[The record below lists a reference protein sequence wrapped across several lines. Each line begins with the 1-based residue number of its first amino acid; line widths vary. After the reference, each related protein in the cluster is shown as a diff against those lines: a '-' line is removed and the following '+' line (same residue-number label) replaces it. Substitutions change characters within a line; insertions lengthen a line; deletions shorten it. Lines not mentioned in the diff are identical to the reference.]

1 MPLTSTSSGRA
12 TEASRARPAAAP
24 VSARPAA
31 GRGADPDANRKQARS
46 VAKQQQA
53 AERIATATA
62 EISAQNA
69 QAAEASRQLSESM
82 QQIAAGAEEASGATQ
97 QSLAAMNQ
105 VEERVS
111 RQEQTTRQVADLS
124 QALQA
129 LLNETRT
136 GISNLLANVDSAS
149 TRQTESVVTITELE
163 KQADEIG
170 EIVKTVAHIADQ
182 TNLLALN
189 AAIEAARARQHGKG
203 FAVVADEVRTL
214 AETSE
219 RSARQIRD
227 LIDEVRNSVTEIA
240 GAVQTSAETA
250 RGEVEKGKTITSQ
263 LETIRADMGTIM
275 TGATEMAVAAEQAKR
290 AAGSAKQRSEEIA
303 AAAEQQSAACEES
316 LQTVAQQTQA
326 LRQSDQA
333 AESLAEV
340 SETLRSSTDIA
351 KSAEEVASAAE
362 ELSAAVEEITR
373 AAGQINVAINE
384 INTGARTA
392 AEKGQQTADL
402 VAQIEQGAQS
412 SATRGSNA
420 VERAD
425 VILELLAGNKES
437 VDSMINAIGTAAR
450 EGIDNV
456 RKVTEL
462 EQISRRIDKIV
473 DAIANVSIQTNMLAV
488 NGSVESARAGEFGKG
503 FAVVSTD
510 IRNLARDSADNADRI
525 KDLVK
530 SVQDRI
536 VQVRADLEETSR
548 LSLAEVES
556 AKATTARLEEIE
568 RDMQQVRGGND
579 EVRESAMQIVSV
591 LGEVKVGLEQISSSA
606 AEAEQLAAQSS
617 TAAREQ
623 AQGAEELAAAVEEI
637 AALAD
642 ELQNAG

>member
-1 MPLTSTSSGRA
+1 MPLTSTATGRGA
-12 TEASRARPAAAP
+12 DTSRAARPAGQPAA
-24 VSARPAA
+24 ARPA
-31 GRGADPDANRKQARS
+31 RGGDPDANRRQARS

-53 AERIATATA
+53 AERIAAATA

-69 QAAEASRQLSESM
+69 QASEASRQLSEAM

-97 QSLAAMNQ
+97 ESLAAMNQ

-111 RQEQTTRQVADLS
+111 GQESTTRQVAELS
-124 QALQA
+124 QALQG
-129 LLNETRT
+129 LLNETRN

-149 TRQTESVVTITELE
+149 TRQTESVATITELE

-275 TGATEMAVAAEQAKR
+275 AGATEMAAAAGQAKK
-290 AAGSAKQRSEEIA
+290 AAASAKQRSEEIA

-362 ELSAAVEEITR
+362 ELSAAVEEINR
-373 AAGQINVAINE
+373 AASQINVAINE

-392 AEKGQQTADL
+392 AEKGQQTAEA
-402 VAQIEQGAQS
+402 VNQIEQGAQLS
-412 SATRGSNA
+412 STRGGAA

-425 VILELLAGNKES
+425 VILELLAGNKQA

-450 EGIDNV
+450 EGIENV

-536 VQVRADLEETSR
+536 VEVRADLEETSR

-568 RDMQQVRGGND
+568 RDMQQVRGGNE
-579 EVRESAMQIVSV
+579 EVRESALAIAET
-591 LGEVKVGLEQISSSA
+591 LGQVKSGLEQISSA
-606 AEAEQLAAQSS
+606 ANQAEQLAGQAS

-642 ELQNAG
+642 ELQNAA